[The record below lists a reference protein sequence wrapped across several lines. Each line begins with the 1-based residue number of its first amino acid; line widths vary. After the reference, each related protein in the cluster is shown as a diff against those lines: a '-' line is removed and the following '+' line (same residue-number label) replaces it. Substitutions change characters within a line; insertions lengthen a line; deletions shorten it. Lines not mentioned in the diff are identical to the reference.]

1 MDVIGRRA
9 PDWPPRGDRD
19 HIFLNVILDDS
30 IFLTKTNPAATIQ
43 ARISLLGSSG
53 LLTLWLLPGFAR
65 AGRPLSGRRIAHST
79 RPYGPPILSQR
90 RRVVSDAI

>member
-1 MDVIGRRA
+1 MSAGQMDVIVRRA

-53 LLTLWLLPGFAR
+53 LLTLWPPSGV
-65 AGRPLSGRRIAHST
+65 RPRRSPAL
-79 RPYGPPILSQR
+79 R
-90 RRVVSDAI
+90 